1 LTPLNQQ
8 IYITQRDRSA
18 MLPFL
23 TLGSMRIT
31 ATLKWK
37 TQNIPSYGRV
47 KEIAA
52 ESRFEFCHL

>member
-8 IYITQRDRSA
+8 SIYITQRDRSA

-37 TQNIPSYGRV
+37 TKKHPV
-47 KEIAA
+47 MAEKIAA